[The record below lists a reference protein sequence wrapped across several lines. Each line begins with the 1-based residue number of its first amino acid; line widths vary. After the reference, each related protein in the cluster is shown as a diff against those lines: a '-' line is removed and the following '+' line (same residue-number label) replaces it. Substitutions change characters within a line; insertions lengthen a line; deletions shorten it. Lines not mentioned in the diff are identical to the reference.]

1 MTRPPAATLKA
12 FVAVRIELA
21 EGSAENDVK
30 LPKVIDLAVP
40 RPCRLAPAETER
52 SEFGILPARL
62 SVPVLT
68 RVGPE

>member
-1 MTRPPAATLKA
+1 MTRPPGATLKA

-21 EGSAENDVK
+21 DGSAENDVK

-40 RPCRLAPAETER
+40 RPCRLAPAATVR
-52 SEFGILPARL
+52 SEFGMLPAKL